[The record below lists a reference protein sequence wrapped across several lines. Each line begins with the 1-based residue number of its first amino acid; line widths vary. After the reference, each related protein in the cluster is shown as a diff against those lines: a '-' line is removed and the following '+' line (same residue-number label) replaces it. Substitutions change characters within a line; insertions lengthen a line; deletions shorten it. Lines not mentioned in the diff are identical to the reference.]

1 VMREFQQLRLRL
13 ILMFKKLDQKNIFWR
28 QKILK

>member
-13 ILMFKKLDQKNIFWR
+13 ILMFKKIGSENIF
-28 QKILK
+28 